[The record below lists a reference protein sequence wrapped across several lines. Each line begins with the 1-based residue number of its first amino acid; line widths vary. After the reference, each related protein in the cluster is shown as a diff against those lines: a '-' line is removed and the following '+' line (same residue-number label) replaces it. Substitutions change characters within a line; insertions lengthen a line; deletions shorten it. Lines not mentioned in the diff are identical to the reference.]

1 MTRVVL
7 AAAYRTPI
15 GVFGGAFK
23 DVPAYD
29 LGATLIEHIIK
40 ETGLNPSE
48 IDEVIIGNVLQAG
61 QGQNPAR
68 IAGLPET
75 VPAFTVN
82 KVCGSG
88 LKSIQLA
95 YQSIVTGENDIVLAG
110 GMENMSQ
117 SPMLVNNS
125 RFGFKMGHQSMVDS
139 MVYDGLTDVFNQ
151 YHMGITAENLVEQY
165 GISREEQDTFAVN
178 SQHKAV
184 RAQQNGEFDSEIVP
198 VSIPQRKG
206 EPILVTK
213 DEGVRENVSVE
224 KLSRLRPAFKKDG
237 TVTAG
242 NASGI
247 NDGAAMMLV
256 MSEDKAKELNIEP
269 LAVLDGFGSH
279 GVDPSIMGIAPVG
292 AVEKAL
298 KRSKKELSDIDV
310 FELNE
315 AFAAQLLAVDREL
328 KLPPEKV
335 NVKGG
340 AIALGHP
347 IGASGARVLVT
358 LLHQLNDEVETGL
371 TSLVAVKLSLQ
382 LYQSINNKKTGYHN
396 SINYMLA

>member
-48 IDEVIIGNVLQAG
+48 INEVIIGNVLQAG

-68 IAGLPET
+68 IAAMKGGLPET

-178 SQHKAV
+178 SQQKAV

-206 EPILVTK
+206 EPIVVTK

-247 NDGAAMMLV
+247 NDGAAMILV

-315 AFAAQLLAVDREL
+315 AFAAKSLAVDREL

-371 TSLVAVKLSLQ
+371 TSLCIGGGQAIAAVVSK
-382 LYQSINNKKTGYHN
+382 YK
-396 SINYMLA
+396 

>member
-48 IDEVIIGNVLQAG
+48 INEVIIGNVLQAG

-68 IAGLPET
+68 IAAMKGGLPET

-178 SQHKAV
+178 SQQKAV
-184 RAQQNGEFDSEIVP
+184 HAQQNGEFDSEIVP

-206 EPILVTK
+206 EPIVVTK

-315 AFAAQLLAVDREL
+315 AFAAQSLAVDREL

-371 TSLVAVKLSLQ
+371 TSLCIGGGQAIAAVVSK
-382 LYQSINNKKTGYHN
+382 YK
-396 SINYMLA
+396 

>member
-68 IAGLPET
+68 IAAMKGGLPET

-178 SQHKAV
+178 SQQKAV

-206 EPILVTK
+206 EPIVVTK

-269 LAVLDGFGSH
+269 LAVLDGFGTH

-298 KRSKKELSDIDV
+298 KRSKKELSDIYV

-315 AFAAQLLAVDREL
+315 AFAAQSLAVDREL

-371 TSLVAVKLSLQ
+371 TSLCIGGGQAIAAVVSK
-382 LYQSINNKKTGYHN
+382 YK
-396 SINYMLA
+396 

>member
-68 IAGLPET
+68 IAAMKGGLPET

-178 SQHKAV
+178 SQQKAV

-206 EPILVTK
+206 EPIVVTK

-256 MSEDKAKELNIEP
+256 MSEDKAKELNIEL
-269 LAVLDGFGSH
+269 LAVLDGFGTH

-315 AFAAQLLAVDREL
+315 AFAAQSLAVDREL

-371 TSLVAVKLSLQ
+371 TSLCIGGGQAIAAVVSK
-382 LYQSINNKKTGYHN
+382 YK
-396 SINYMLA
+396 

>member
-68 IAGLPET
+68 IAAMKGGLPET

-125 RFGFKMGHQSMVDS
+125 RVGFKMGHQSMVDS

-178 SQHKAV
+178 SQQKAV

-206 EPILVTK
+206 EPIVVTK

-315 AFAAQLLAVDREL
+315 AFAAQSLAVDREL

-371 TSLVAVKLSLQ
+371 TSLCIGGGQAIAAVVSK
-382 LYQSINNKKTGYHN
+382 YK
-396 SINYMLA
+396 

>member
-68 IAGLPET
+68 IAAMKGGLPET
-75 VPAFTVN
+75 VPAFIVN

-178 SQHKAV
+178 SQQKAV

-206 EPILVTK
+206 ELIVVTK

-315 AFAAQLLAVDREL
+315 AFAAQSLAVDREL

-347 IGASGARVLVT
+347 IGSSGARVLVT

-371 TSLVAVKLSLQ
+371 TSLCIGGGQAIAAVVSK
-382 LYQSINNKKTGYHN
+382 YK
-396 SINYMLA
+396 

>member
-68 IAGLPET
+68 IAAMKGGLPET

-178 SQHKAV
+178 SQQKAV

-206 EPILVTK
+206 EPIVVTK

-224 KLSRLRPAFKKDG
+224 KLSRLRSAFKKDG

-315 AFAAQLLAVDREL
+315 AFAAQSLAVDREL

-371 TSLVAVKLSLQ
+371 TSLCIGGGQAIAAVVSK
-382 LYQSINNKKTGYHN
+382 YK
-396 SINYMLA
+396 

>member
-68 IAGLPET
+68 IAAMKGGLPET

-178 SQHKAV
+178 SQQKAV

-206 EPILVTK
+206 EPIVVTK

-224 KLSRLRPAFKKDG
+224 KLSRLRPAFEKDG

-269 LAVLDGFGSH
+269 LAVLDGFGTH

-315 AFAAQLLAVDREL
+315 AFAAQSLAVDREL

-371 TSLVAVKLSLQ
+371 TSLCIGGGQAIAAVVSK
-382 LYQSINNKKTGYHN
+382 YK
-396 SINYMLA
+396 

>member
-68 IAGLPET
+68 IAAMKGGLPET

-178 SQHKAV
+178 SQQKAV

-315 AFAAQLLAVDREL
+315 AFAAQSLAVNREL

-371 TSLVAVKLSLQ
+371 TSLCIGGGQAIAAVVSK
-382 LYQSINNKKTGYHN
+382 YK
-396 SINYMLA
+396 

>member
-68 IAGLPET
+68 IAAMKGGLPET

-178 SQHKAV
+178 SQQKAV

-206 EPILVTK
+206 EPIVVTK
-213 DEGVRENVSVE
+213 DGGVRENVSVE

-315 AFAAQLLAVDREL
+315 AFAAQSLAVDREL

-371 TSLVAVKLSLQ
+371 TSLCIGGGQAIAAVVSK
-382 LYQSINNKKTGYHN
+382 YK
-396 SINYMLA
+396 

>member
-68 IAGLPET
+68 IAAMKGGLPET

-178 SQHKAV
+178 SQQKAV

-206 EPILVTK
+206 EPIVVTK

-247 NDGAAMMLV
+247 NDGAAMMLI

-315 AFAAQLLAVDREL
+315 AFAAQSLAVDREL

-371 TSLVAVKLSLQ
+371 TSLCIGGGQAIAAVVSK
-382 LYQSINNKKTGYHN
+382 YK
-396 SINYMLA
+396 

>member
-68 IAGLPET
+68 IAAMKGGLPET

-178 SQHKAV
+178 SQQKAV

-206 EPILVTK
+206 EPIVVTK

-247 NDGAAMMLV
+247 NDGAAMVLV

-315 AFAAQLLAVDREL
+315 AFAAQSLAVDREL

-371 TSLVAVKLSLQ
+371 TSLCIGGGQAIAAVVSK
-382 LYQSINNKKTGYHN
+382 YK
-396 SINYMLA
+396 

>member
-68 IAGLPET
+68 IAAMKGGLPET

-178 SQHKAV
+178 SQQKAV

-206 EPILVTK
+206 EPIVVTK

-269 LAVLDGFGSH
+269 LAVLDGFGTH
-279 GVDPSIMGIAPVG
+279 GVDPSIMGITPVG

-315 AFAAQLLAVDREL
+315 AFAAQSLAVDREL

-371 TSLVAVKLSLQ
+371 TSLCIGGGQAIAAVVSK
-382 LYQSINNKKTGYHN
+382 YK
-396 SINYMLA
+396 

>member
-68 IAGLPET
+68 IAAMKGGLPET

-125 RFGFKMGHQSMVDS
+125 RLGFKMGHQSMVDS

-178 SQHKAV
+178 SQQKAV

-206 EPILVTK
+206 EPIVVTK

-315 AFAAQLLAVDREL
+315 AFAAQSLAVDREL

-371 TSLVAVKLSLQ
+371 TSLCIGGGQAIAAVVSK
-382 LYQSINNKKTGYHN
+382 YK
-396 SINYMLA
+396 

>member
-68 IAGLPET
+68 IAAMKGGLPET

-178 SQHKAV
+178 SQQKAV

-206 EPILVTK
+206 EPIVVTK

-298 KRSKKELSDIDV
+298 KRSKKELSYIDV

-315 AFAAQLLAVDREL
+315 AFAAQSLAVDREL

-371 TSLVAVKLSLQ
+371 TSLCIGGGQAIAAVVSK
-382 LYQSINNKKTGYHN
+382 YK
-396 SINYMLA
+396 

>member
-68 IAGLPET
+68 IAAMKGGLPET

-178 SQHKAV
+178 SQQKAV

-198 VSIPQRKG
+198 VSSPQRKG
-206 EPILVTK
+206 EPIVVTK

-315 AFAAQLLAVDREL
+315 AFAAQSLAVDREL

-371 TSLVAVKLSLQ
+371 TSLCIGGGQAIAAVVSK
-382 LYQSINNKKTGYHN
+382 YK
-396 SINYMLA
+396 

>member
-68 IAGLPET
+68 IAAMKGGLPET

-178 SQHKAV
+178 SQQKAV

-206 EPILVTK
+206 EPIVVTK

-315 AFAAQLLAVDREL
+315 AFAAQSLAVDREL

-347 IGASGARVLVT
+347 MVHLVL
-358 LLHQLNDEVETGL
+358 E
-371 TSLVAVKLSLQ
+371 
-382 LYQSINNKKTGYHN
+382 Y
-396 SINYMLA
+396 

>member
-40 ETGLNPSE
+40 ETSLNPSE

-68 IAGLPET
+68 IAAMKGGLPET

-371 TSLVAVKLSLQ
+371 TSLCIGGGQAIAAVVSK
-382 LYQSINNKKTGYHN
+382 YK
-396 SINYMLA
+396 

>member
-68 IAGLPET
+68 IAAMKGGLPET

-165 GISREEQDTFAVN
+165 GISREEQDTFTVN
-178 SQHKAV
+178 SQQKAV

-206 EPILVTK
+206 EPIVVTK

-269 LAVLDGFGSH
+269 LAVLDGFGTH

-315 AFAAQLLAVDREL
+315 AFAAQSLAVDREL

-371 TSLVAVKLSLQ
+371 TSLCIGGGQAIAAVVSK
-382 LYQSINNKKTGYHN
+382 YK
-396 SINYMLA
+396 

>member
-68 IAGLPET
+68 IAAMKGGLPET

-117 SPMLVNNS
+117 SPMLVNKS

-178 SQHKAV
+178 SQQKAV

-206 EPILVTK
+206 EPIVVTK

-269 LAVLDGFGSH
+269 LAVLDGFGTH

-315 AFAAQLLAVDREL
+315 AFAAQSLAVDREL

-371 TSLVAVKLSLQ
+371 TSLCIGGGQAIAAVVSK
-382 LYQSINNKKTGYHN
+382 YK
-396 SINYMLA
+396 

>member
-68 IAGLPET
+68 IAAMKGGLPET

-178 SQHKAV
+178 SQQKAV

-206 EPILVTK
+206 EPIVVTK

-242 NASGI
+242 NTSGI

-269 LAVLDGFGSH
+269 LAVLDGFGTH

-315 AFAAQLLAVDREL
+315 AFAAQSLAVDREL

-371 TSLVAVKLSLQ
+371 TSLCIGGGQAIAAVVSK
-382 LYQSINNKKTGYHN
+382 YK
-396 SINYMLA
+396 

>member
-23 DVPAYD
+23 DVLAYD

-68 IAGLPET
+68 IAAMKGGLPET

-371 TSLVAVKLSLQ
+371 TSLCIGGGQAIAAVVSK
-382 LYQSINNKKTGYHN
+382 YK
-396 SINYMLA
+396 

>member
-68 IAGLPET
+68 IAAMKGGLPET

-178 SQHKAV
+178 SQQKAV
-184 RAQQNGEFDSEIVP
+184 RAQQNGEFNSEIVP

-206 EPILVTK
+206 EPIVVTK

-315 AFAAQLLAVDREL
+315 AFAAQSLAVDREL

-371 TSLVAVKLSLQ
+371 TSLCIGGGQAIAAVVSK
-382 LYQSINNKKTGYHN
+382 YK
-396 SINYMLA
+396 

>member
-68 IAGLPET
+68 IAAMKGGLPET

-178 SQHKAV
+178 SQQKAV

-206 EPILVTK
+206 EPIVVIK

-269 LAVLDGFGSH
+269 LAVLDGFGTH

-315 AFAAQLLAVDREL
+315 AFAAQSLAVDREL

-371 TSLVAVKLSLQ
+371 TSLCIGGGQAIAAVVSK
-382 LYQSINNKKTGYHN
+382 YK
-396 SINYMLA
+396 

>member
-68 IAGLPET
+68 IAAMKGGLPET

-178 SQHKAV
+178 SQQKAV
-184 RAQQNGEFDSEIVP
+184 RAQQNGEFDSEIVT

-206 EPILVTK
+206 EPIVVTK

-269 LAVLDGFGSH
+269 LAVLDGFGTH

-315 AFAAQLLAVDREL
+315 AFAAQSLAVDREL

-371 TSLVAVKLSLQ
+371 TSLCIGGGQAIAAVVSK
-382 LYQSINNKKTGYHN
+382 YK
-396 SINYMLA
+396 

>member
-68 IAGLPET
+68 IAAMKGGLPET

-178 SQHKAV
+178 SQQKAV

-315 AFAAQLLAVDREL
+315 AFAAQSLAVDREL

-371 TSLVAVKLSLQ
+371 TSLCIGGGQAIATVVSK
-382 LYQSINNKKTGYHN
+382 YK
-396 SINYMLA
+396 

>member
-68 IAGLPET
+68 IAAMKGGLPET

-178 SQHKAV
+178 SQQKAV

-206 EPILVTK
+206 EPIVVTK

-315 AFAAQLLAVDREL
+315 AFAAQSLAVDREL

-371 TSLVAVKLSLQ
+371 TSLCMGGGQAIAAVVSK
-382 LYQSINNKKTGYHN
+382 YK
-396 SINYMLA
+396 

>member
-68 IAGLPET
+68 IAAMKGGLPET
-75 VPAFTVN
+75 VPAFIVN

-178 SQHKAV
+178 SQQKAV

-206 EPILVTK
+206 ELIVVTK

-256 MSEDKAKELNIEP
+256 MSEGKAKELNIEP

-315 AFAAQLLAVDREL
+315 AFAAQSLAVDREL

-371 TSLVAVKLSLQ
+371 TSLCIGGGQAIAAVVSK
-382 LYQSINNKKTGYHN
+382 YK
-396 SINYMLA
+396 

>member
-48 IDEVIIGNVLQAG
+48 IDDVIIGNVLQAG

-68 IAGLPET
+68 IAAMKGGLPET

-371 TSLVAVKLSLQ
+371 TSLCIGGGQAIAAVVSK
-382 LYQSINNKKTGYHN
+382 YK
-396 SINYMLA
+396 

>member
-1 MTRVVL
+1 MTRVAL

-68 IAGLPET
+68 IAAMKGGLPET

-178 SQHKAV
+178 SQQKAV

-315 AFAAQLLAVDREL
+315 AFAAQSLAVDREL

-371 TSLVAVKLSLQ
+371 TSLCIGGGQAIAAVVSK
-382 LYQSINNKKTGYHN
+382 YK
-396 SINYMLA
+396 

>member
-48 IDEVIIGNVLQAG
+48 INEVIIGNVLQAG

-68 IAGLPET
+68 IAAMKGGLPET

-178 SQHKAV
+178 SQQKAV

-198 VSIPQRKG
+198 VSTPQRKG
-206 EPILVTK
+206 EPIVVTK

-247 NDGAAMMLV
+247 NDGAAMILV

-315 AFAAQLLAVDREL
+315 AFAAQSLAVDREL

-371 TSLVAVKLSLQ
+371 TSLCIGGGQAIAAVVSK
-382 LYQSINNKKTGYHN
+382 YK
-396 SINYMLA
+396 

>member
-48 IDEVIIGNVLQAG
+48 INEVIIGNVLQAG

-68 IAGLPET
+68 IAAMKGGLPET

-178 SQHKAV
+178 SQQKAV

-206 EPILVTK
+206 EPIVVTK
-213 DEGVRENVSVE
+213 DEGVRENVLVE

-298 KRSKKELSDIDV
+298 KRSEKELSDIDV

-315 AFAAQLLAVDREL
+315 AFAAQSLAVDREL

-371 TSLVAVKLSLQ
+371 TSLCIGGGQAIAAVVSK
-382 LYQSINNKKTGYHN
+382 YK
-396 SINYMLA
+396 

>member
-1 MTRVVL
+1 MTKVLL

-23 DVPAYD
+23 DVPAYE
-29 LGATLIEHIIK
+29 LGATLIKHIIE
-40 ETGLNPSE
+40 ETHIDPSD

-68 IAGLPET
+68 IAAMKGGLPES
-75 VPAFTVN
+75 VPSFTVN

-95 YQSIVTGENDIVLAG
+95 YQSIVAGDNDIVIAG

-117 SPMLVNNS
+117 APMLVNQG
-125 RFGFKMGHQSMVDS
+125 RFGFKMGNQTMVDS

-151 YHMGITAENLVEQY
+151 YHMGITAENLVQQY
-165 GISREEQDTFAVN
+165 DISRQEQDQFAVE
-178 SQHKAV
+178 SQQKALA
-184 RAQQNGEFDSEIVP
+184 AQQSGAFDSEIVP
-198 VSIPQRKG
+198 VAIPQRKG
-206 EPILVTK
+206 DPIIVSE
-213 DEGVRENVSVE
+213 DEGVRHDASLE

-237 TVTAG
+237 SVTAG
-242 NASGI
+242 NSSGI

-256 MSEDKAKELNIEP
+256 MSEEKAQELNITP
-269 LAVLDGFGSH
+269 LAVIDAFSSH
-279 GVDPSIMGIAPVG
+279 GVDPAVMGIAPVG
-292 AVEKAL
+292 SVEKVL
-298 KRSKKELSDIDV
+298 KRSNKVAEDIDI

-315 AFAAQLLAVDREL
+315 AFAAQSIAVDREL
-328 KLPPEKV
+328 QLPKEKV

-358 LLHQLNDEVETGL
+358 LLHQLNDDNKTGL
-371 TSLVAVKLSLQ
+371 ASLCIGGGQAIATVVSK
-382 LYQSINNKKTGYHN
+382 Y
-396 SINYMLA
+396 

>member
-7 AAAYRTPI
+7 VAAYRTPI

-68 IAGLPET
+68 IAAMKGGLPET

-206 EPILVTK
+206 EPIVVTK

-269 LAVLDGFGSH
+269 LAVLDGFGTH

-315 AFAAQLLAVDREL
+315 AFAAQSLAVDREL

-371 TSLVAVKLSLQ
+371 TSLCIGGGQAIAAVVSK
-382 LYQSINNKKTGYHN
+382 YK
-396 SINYMLA
+396 

>member
-68 IAGLPET
+68 IAAMKGGLPET

-298 KRSKKELSDIDV
+298 KRSKKELSDIDA

-371 TSLVAVKLSLQ
+371 TSLCIGGGQAIAAVVSK
-382 LYQSINNKKTGYHN
+382 YK
-396 SINYMLA
+396 

>member
-68 IAGLPET
+68 IAAMKGGLPET

-125 RFGFKMGHQSMVDS
+125 RFGFKMGHQSMIDS

-178 SQHKAV
+178 SQQKAV

-206 EPILVTK
+206 ESIVVTK

-315 AFAAQLLAVDREL
+315 AFAAQSLAVDREL

-371 TSLVAVKLSLQ
+371 TSLCIGGGQAIAAVVSK
-382 LYQSINNKKTGYHN
+382 YK
-396 SINYMLA
+396 

>member
-68 IAGLPET
+68 IAAMKGGLPET

-125 RFGFKMGHQSMVDS
+125 RFGFKMGHQSMIDS

-178 SQHKAV
+178 SQQKAV

-315 AFAAQLLAVDREL
+315 AFAAQSLAVDREL

-371 TSLVAVKLSLQ
+371 TSLCIGGGQAIAAVVSK
-382 LYQSINNKKTGYHN
+382 YK
-396 SINYMLA
+396 

>member
-48 IDEVIIGNVLQAG
+48 INEVIIGNVLQAG

-68 IAGLPET
+68 IAAMKGGLPET

-178 SQHKAV
+178 SQQKAV

-206 EPILVTK
+206 ESIVVTM

-256 MSEDKAKELNIEP
+256 VSEDKAKELNIEP

-315 AFAAQLLAVDREL
+315 AFAAQSLAVDREL

-371 TSLVAVKLSLQ
+371 TSLCIGGGQAIAAVVSK
-382 LYQSINNKKTGYHN
+382 YK
-396 SINYMLA
+396 